1 MTDPRAQAALLARL
15 SRARAGAGGAG
26 LVGVCRDI
34 AEGLKLSQVVLRL
47 TDDGPPSPLP
57 AHSRWPA
64 EFHWPPLRP
73 GLTARRGLREL
84 PVRLADE
91 EVGLLAVDPGS
102 SGALRRLGG
111 KLPALLTDVVQV
123 LGPVLHLARL
133 EQELE
138 TALVSAR
145 AHTERIA
152 AARRQAFAERDQE
165 RRDLERDLH
174 DGAQH
179 HLVALQMTIGLLEL
193 QLTSGDLAAAAA
205 TLERLRLGIE
215 QTEQT
220 LLSTAAG
227 NCPPVLLER
236 GLIAALIA
244 EFRDAPGQVR
254 ILAPPERG
262 RRFPLQVETAAYFT
276 CLEAVNNARKHALGA
291 QVTVQV
297 EAGADG
303 LAFAVSDTGP
313 GLDRHDPV
321 DSFGL
326 SNMRAR
332 VEALSGTLE
341 LRSAPGAGTT
351 IDGFIPDLARWPG

>member
-1 MTDPRAQAALLARL
+1 MADARAEAALLARL
-15 SRARAGAGGAG
+15 SRARAGSGGAG
-26 LVGVCRDI
+26 LLGVCRDI

-47 TDDGPPSPLP
+47 TDEGSASEQSAL
-57 AHSRWPA
+57 SRWPV

-73 GLTARRGLREL
+73 GTTARRGLREL

-91 EVGLLAVDPGS
+91 QVGLLAVDAG
-102 SGALRRLGG
+102 SGALRRFGG
-111 KLPALLTDVVQV
+111 KLPPLLTDVVHV

-133 EQELE
+133 EQELDA
-138 TALVSAR
+138 ALVSAR

-193 QLTSGDLAAAAA
+193 QLATGDLAAAAT

-227 NCPPVLLER
+227 NCPPVLLEH
-236 GLIAALIA
+236 GLIAALAA
-244 EFRDAPGQVR
+244 EFHDSPSQVR
-254 ILAPPERG
+254 VLASPGPG
-262 RRFPLQVETAAYFT
+262 RRLPLRVETAAYFT

-297 EAGADG
+297 EVGAEG
-303 LAFAVSDTGP
+303 LAFAVRDTGP

-332 VEALSGTLE
+332 VEAVSGTLE
-341 LRSAPGAGTT
+341 LHSAPGAGTT
-351 IDGFIPDLARWPG
+351 IGGFIPG